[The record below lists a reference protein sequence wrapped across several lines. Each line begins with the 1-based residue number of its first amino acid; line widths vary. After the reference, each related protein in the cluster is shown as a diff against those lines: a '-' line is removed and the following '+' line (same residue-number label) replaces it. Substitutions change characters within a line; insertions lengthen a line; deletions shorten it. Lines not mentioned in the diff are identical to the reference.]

1 MRVIRFKT
9 DMEVM
14 VKFPRTIEV
23 QDYHEFAEMERVLRH
38 LNGKIR
44 VTELGCDENRGAY
57 IGLIHMNTAAHKKL
71 IKSLS
76 AKLEFVE

>member
-1 MRVIRFKT
+1 MRVKT

-23 QDYHEFAEMERVLRH
+23 QDYHEVAEMERVLRH
-38 LNGKIR
+38 LNSKIR
-44 VTELGCDENRGAY
+44 VTELGCDENRGCY
-57 IGLIHMNTAAHKKL
+57 VGLIHMNTAAHKKL
-71 IKSLS
+71 IKALS

>member
-1 MRVIRFKT
+1 
-9 DMEVM
+9 MEVL

-44 VTELGCDENRGAY
+44 VTELGFEGSAY

-71 IKSLS
+71 IKELS
-76 AKLEFVE
+76 ARLGLVE